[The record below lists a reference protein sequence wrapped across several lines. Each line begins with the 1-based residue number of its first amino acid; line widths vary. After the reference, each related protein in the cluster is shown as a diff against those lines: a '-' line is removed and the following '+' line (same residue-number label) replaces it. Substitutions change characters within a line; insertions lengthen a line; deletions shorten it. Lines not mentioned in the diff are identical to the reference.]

1 MLLDGSV
8 TYEFQSLD
16 YDTCTQAYI
25 VDFPMSDYYEF
36 DSFNI
41 QEQVTDEG
49 VY

>member
-8 TYEFQSLD
+8 TYEFQSLE
-16 YDTCTQAYI
+16 YDNCADSWIIEYAY
-25 VDFPMSDYYEF
+25 SDYYEF
-36 DSFNI
+36 DNFNI